1 MSLEELLHCNQGII
15 VYYNHINTSLNEIQK
30 NIFRGKSLFYEKHFQ
45 KKKYVMYNLRTTNL
59 LTQPKINKG
68 LVFILLVFAPVT

>member
-15 VYYNHINTSLNEIQK
+15 VYHNHINTSLNEIQK

-45 KKKYVMYNLRTTNL
+45 KKNMKCT
-59 LTQPKINKG
+59 I
-68 LVFILLVFAPVT
+68 